1 MEIFLAR
8 QPIFDLHEQVVG
20 YELFYGGTAST
31 AETGEEAYDRAQHV
45 LADAFAGIGLER
57 MTEGHSAYVKATVEM
72 LLNGSVELLDPA
84 RVVAVVDAADARE
97 PDVVD
102 ACRRLAEAGY
112 RLALD
117 DFVFTPASEPLL
129 RLASMAKVNV
139 RLQSR
144 EYLER
149 LVGRLRPFELELLA
163 DGVENRSVRD
173 RCIELGFTLFQG
185 YRFTQ
190 PEVISKRDLG
200 VEYLQIFQLMKQIR
214 DPDTP
219 DSVIEEGFRRDL
231 SLTYKL
237 LRIVNSAAVGLREI
251 SSVGQAI
258 RILGRAQLGRW
269 LALLIL
275 SSEGSE
281 GGVKEEL
288 ASEALLRGRLCELL
302 AAPSGQ
308 AGARG
313 TLFIVGLFSLL
324 DLLLDTPMEEIVA
337 EMSFPD
343 EVNAALLRREGP
355 LGEVLAV
362 AEAYEAGRWDEVRER
377 CARLGIE
384 EYVLSG
390 CYFEALRWA
399 EEQQAPAHSA

>member
-8 QPIFDLHEQVVG
+8 QPIFDLREQVVG

-57 MTEGHSAYVKATVEM
+57 MTEGHPAYIKATVEM

-84 RVVAVVDAADARE
+84 RVVVVVDAADARE

-102 ACRRLAEAGY
+102 TCRRLAEAGY
-112 RLALD
+112 RVALD

-129 RLASMAKVNV
+129 RLAGMVKVNV
-139 RLQSR
+139 RLQSH

-149 LVGRLRPFELELLA
+149 LVERLRPFELELLA
-163 DGVENRSVRD
+163 DGVENRGVRD
-173 RCIELGFTLFQG
+173 RCVELGFTLFQG

-219 DSVIEEGFRRDL
+219 DSVLEEAFRRDV

-237 LRIVNSAAVGLREI
+237 LRIVNSAAVGGKEI

-258 RILGRAQLGRW
+258 RILGREQLGRW

-275 SSEGSE
+275 SSGGGE

-324 DLLLDTPMEEIVA
+324 DLLLDTPMEEIIA
-337 EMSFPD
+337 EMKFPD
-343 EVNAALLRREGP
+343 EVNEALLRREGP

-362 AEAYEAGRWDEVRER
+362 AEAYEAGRWEEVRER

-399 EEQQAPAHSA
+399 EEQAPAHSA

>member
-57 MTEGHSAYVKATVEM
+57 MTEGHPAYIKATVEM

-84 RVVAVVDAADARE
+84 RVVVVVDAPDARE
-97 PDVVD
+97 PDVVET
-102 ACRRLAEAGY
+102 CRRLAEAGY
-112 RLALD
+112 RVALD
-117 DFVFTPASEPLL
+117 DFVFTPASAPLL

-144 EYLER
+144 DYLER
-149 LVGRLRPFELELLA
+149 LVERLRPFDLHLLA
-163 DGVENRSVRD
+163 DGVENRTVRD
-173 RCIELGFTLFQG
+173 QCVELGFTLFQG

-219 DSVIEEGFRRDL
+219 DSVIEEGFRRDV

-275 SSEGSE
+275 SSAGSQ

-302 AAPSGQ
+302 AGPSGQ
-308 AGARG
+308 AAARG

-324 DLLLDTPMEEIVA
+324 DLLIDSPMEEIVA

-362 AEAYEAGRWDEVRER
+362 AEAYEAGRWEEVRER

-390 CYFEALRWA
+390 CYFDALRWA
-399 EEQQAPAHSA
+399 EEQAPTHSA